1 MEELMSDLT
10 SDTVAVDLDD
20 SGVAT
25 IELRRPPNNYIDT
38 AVVAAIAD
46 ALESLDES
54 DNARVAVLCSQ
65 GKHFCAGA
73 ALKAGSE
80 EKASTTQRHLY
91 DEAIRIFRCKLPIV
105 AAVQGA
111 AVGGGLGLALAAD
124 FRVSG
129 PGSRFTANFA
139 RLGFHHGFGLS
150 VTLPRVV
157 GHQRALAILLGA
169 ERFDGNEAARLG
181 LVDLLVPD
189 DAIRAEALAFA
200 RGIAG
205 NAPLAVRSIRETL
218 RADLA
223 DAVAEA
229 LVHERAE
236 QTRLAA
242 TSDFAEG
249 VSAMTDRREPDFV
262 GR

>member
-1 MEELMSDLT
+1 MNDRT
-10 SDTVAVDLDD
+10 TDAVAVDLDD

-25 IELRRPPNNYIDT
+25 IEMCRPPNNYIDT
-38 AVVAAIAD
+38 SVVAAIAD
-46 ALESLDES
+46 ALERLDTI
-54 DNARVAVLCSQ
+54 DDARVVVLCSQ

-73 ALKAGSE
+73 ALGSGSAE
-80 EKASTTQRHLY
+80 AETATERHLY

-129 PGSRFTANFA
+129 PGARFTANFA

-157 GHQRALAILLGA
+157 GLQQALAILLSA

-189 DAIRAEALAFA
+189 DAIRTEAVTFA
-200 RGIAG
+200 RGIAA

-218 RADLA
+218 RGDLA
-223 DAVAEA
+223 DAVEQA
-229 LVHERAE
+229 LIRERAE

-242 TSDFAEG
+242 TSDFTEG
-249 VSAMTDRREPDFV
+249 VSAMADRRTPVFV